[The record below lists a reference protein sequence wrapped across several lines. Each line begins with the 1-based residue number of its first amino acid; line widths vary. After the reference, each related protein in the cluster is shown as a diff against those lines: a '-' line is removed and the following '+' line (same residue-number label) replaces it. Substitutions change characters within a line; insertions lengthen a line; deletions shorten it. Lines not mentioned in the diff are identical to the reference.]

1 MTAAS
6 DSAVAPMEEALR
18 FLSNSPT
25 TAATTVES
33 IPHVPGAII
42 LRQLLTREECNNLA
56 KEVRNVHLQWE
67 EESKRRRN
75 LSSSSSSSSSSTTT
89 TTSTTTSSTT
99 SDTSTSTTATTT
111 TTNPVSRRRSQHH
124 LPRRVSSSSLAT
136 LSARIRP
143 YVAQVA
149 GPKAPANSA
158 TLLPPGEELS
168 TFLRCYHYK
177 KGDTSTP
184 HYDKSFTTSTE
195 KIEKI
200 EKGKKKRIGGGRL
213 ETFSAYSVLLYVS
226 DSFQGGG
233 TTFFEHDPTI
243 NITRRGLTPVP
254 NDLYKL
260 KASTTVVRIF
270 FFLRG
275 VCVCVC
281 VCVVVVLS
289 QPSLFFFLF
298 PFLFYLFDLFLL

>member
-1 MTAAS
+1 
-6 DSAVAPMEEALR
+6 MEEALR

-75 LSSSSSSSSSSTTT
+75 LASSSSSSSSSTTT
-89 TTSTTTSSTT
+89 TTSSSSST
-99 SDTSTSTTATTT
+99 SDNSTS
-111 TTNPVSRRRSQHH
+111 TNPVSRRRSQHH

-149 GPKAPANSA
+149 GPKPPANSA

-184 HYDKSFTTSTE
+184 HYDKSFTTST
-195 KIEKI
+195 KIIEKI

-226 DSFQGGG
+226 DRFEGGG

-270 FFLRG
+270 FFFFFFEM
-275 VCVCVC
+275 CVCVC
-281 VCVVVVLS
+281 CCCCLVSTFFVCL
-289 QPSLFFFLF
+289 LF
-298 PFLFYLFDLFLL
+298 PFLFYSLTYFCYRFQLLVMY

>member
-1 MTAAS
+1 MSKIVIGNNMFYPPSNFFEGLKLQRSSFLFCRILVGKYFFRRMTAAS

-213 ETFSAYSVLLYVS
+213 DDTALQLKHHFNYFQLVFEFLNFCCFVTFPVSYV
-226 DSFQGGG
+226 
-233 TTFFEHDPTI
+233 
-243 NITRRGLTPVP
+243 
-254 NDLYKL
+254 
-260 KASTTVVRIF
+260 
-270 FFLRG
+270 
-275 VCVCVC
+275 
-281 VCVVVVLS
+281 
-289 QPSLFFFLF
+289 
-298 PFLFYLFDLFLL
+298 